1 MSRKGEI
8 IFNMFWNFIKNSK
21 KHKLEKNTKL
31 QSQLRQPFL
40 AVNFSKEDNL
50 LIIMFFNKFKNVLK
64 IKTIYVKKM
73 GKLYLVCFGISSKTL
88 KNINLKK
95 NTKLPCQLRQPFLA
109 VNFLKEDNLL
119 ITFFSGKF
127 KNILKIITIYVKKW
141 GNYI

>member
-1 MSRKGEI
+1 MSRYGKI

-50 LIIMFFNKFKNVLK
+50 LITIFFDKFKNVLK

-73 GKLYLVCFGISSKTL
+73 GKLYLICFGILSKTL
-88 KNINLKK
+88 KNEI
-95 NTKLPCQLRQPFLA
+95 
-109 VNFLKEDNLL
+109 
-119 ITFFSGKF
+119 
-127 KNILKIITIYVKKW
+127 
-141 GNYI
+141 